1 VTLEAEAP
9 DEESSVYAQWG
20 SSAHLLSEMRLKR
33 VLTARGLTQCKGKTI
48 REIAPLLNPDEND
61 FLDIVVDDEMI
72 WVVQE
77 YVLFCESIKPAGAQ
91 YAIEEKVQFTDDP
104 QATGTVDFVMTDWP
118 LTLHVVDLK
127 AGAGLQVE
135 AVDNPQLAC
144 YGLGALRHFGMD
156 YETIRM
162 TIFQPRG
169 DGDTVRNW
177 ELPVKDFVAEWQPRI
192 DEAIER
198 AKTETTTYVS
208 GDHCKWCKGA
218 LKCPKMKRNFT
229 SITKVA
235 ELTPT
240 PPVNPRTLSK
250 ILNAEI
256 PVLEYLNQCKVEA
269 FRLITKGI
277 DVPGFKL
284 VQKYGREKWAD
295 ETKVTDELDKRNYVD
310 YPVFHSRKPK
320 TPKQLRKILGE
331 DYPSELDK
339 LTVTPNN
346 GAKLVPDTDKR
357 PKFSPAAEVFND

>member
-9 DEESSVYAQWG
+9 DEKSNVYARWG
-20 SSAHLLSEMRLKR
+20 SAAHLLSEMRQKFA
-33 VLTARGLTQCKGKTI
+33 LTAQGLAQCKGKTI
-48 REIAPLLNPDEND
+48 REIAPLLDPDEND
-61 FLDIVVDDEMI
+61 FLDIEVDDEMI

-77 YVLFCESIKPAGAQ
+77 YLIFVKSITGLNMPHQVEG
-91 YAIEEKVQFTDDP
+91 KVQFADDP
-104 QATGTVDFVMTDWP
+104 EATGTADFSIGDWP

-144 YGLGALRHFGMD
+144 YGLGALRIYGMD

-177 ELPVKDFVAEWQPRI
+177 ELPVKDFVAEWQPKI
-192 DEAIER
+192 DKAIER
-198 AKTETTTYVS
+198 AKTETTTYVP

-218 LKCPKMKRNFT
+218 LKCPKAKRTFN
-229 SITKVA
+229 SMVKVA
-235 ELTPT
+235 SSTL
-240 PPVNPRTLSK
+240 PVPVDPAKLSK
-250 ILNAEI
+250 ILNAEVL
-256 PVLEYLNQCKVEA
+256 VLEYLNQCKVEA

-295 ETKVTDELDKRNYVD
+295 EAKVTDELDKRNYVD
-310 YPVFHSRKPK
+310 YPAFHSRKPK